1 METIYKFNKLLNLT
15 LVILL
20 IVFIFSAQVF
30 SNIKE
35 GKLQEKEGLYAIFET
50 SMGIIVCELFEKE
63 SPKTV
68 KNFVELAKGEKE
80 WLNPKTGQKVKSQ
93 FYNGLIFHR
102 VIPNFMI
109 QGGCPLGNGQGD
121 PGYEFEDEYNPTLK
135 FDKPG
140 KLAMANKGPNTN
152 GSQFFITEAPTPWL
166 EKGGNP
172 RYPENMHTIFGEVIK
187 GFDVVKKIANV
198 SRDLKTDK
206 PLKDVVIKKIEFKR
220 IISNK
225 TK

>member
-1 METIYKFNKLLNLT
+1 MYILKKKAFDKLPNLIS
-15 LVILL
+15 VILL
-20 IVFIFSAQVF
+20 IVFISSAQVF
-30 SNIKE
+30 SNTKE
-35 GKLQEKEGLYAIFET
+35 ELYAIFET

-68 KNFVELAKGEKE
+68 KNFVELAKGKKE
-80 WLNPKTGQKVKSQ
+80 WVDPKTGQKVKSQ

-109 QGGCPLGNGQGD
+109 QGGCPIGNGQGG

-166 EKGGNP
+166 EN
-172 RYPENMHTIFGEVIK
+172 RHTIFGEVIK
-187 GFDVVKKIANV
+187 GLDVVKKIANMP
-198 SRDLKTDK
+198 RDSKTDK
-206 PLKDVVIKKIEFKR
+206 PLKDVVIKKIEIKR

-225 TK
+225 TKSKL

>member
-1 METIYKFNKLLNLT
+1 MYILKKKAFDKLPNLI
-15 LVILL
+15 LVILI
-20 IVFIFSAQVF
+20 IVFISSAQVF
-30 SNIKE
+30 SNTKE
-35 GKLQEKEGLYAIFET
+35 ELYAIFET

-68 KNFVELAKGEKE
+68 KNFVELAKGKKE
-80 WLNPKTGQKVKSQ
+80 WVDPKTGQKVKSQ

-109 QGGCPLGNGQGD
+109 QGGCPIGNGQGG

-166 EKGGNP
+166 EN
-172 RYPENMHTIFGEVIK
+172 RHTIFGEVIK
-187 GFDVVKKIANV
+187 GLDVVKKIANMP
-198 SRDLKTDK
+198 RDSKTDK
-206 PLKDVVIKKIEFKR
+206 PLKDVVIKKIEIKR

-225 TK
+225 TKSKL

>member
-1 METIYKFNKLLNLT
+1 MKTICKFNKFLNLT
-15 LVILL
+15 SVILI
-20 IVFIFSAQVF
+20 IVFISSAQVF
-30 SNIKE
+30 SNT
-35 GKLQEKEGLYAIFET
+35 KEGLYAIFET
-50 SMGIIVCELFEKE
+50 SMGIIVCELFDKE

-80 WLNPKTGQKVKSQ
+80 WVDPKTGQKVKSQ

-109 QGGCPLGNGQGD
+109 QGGCPLGNGQGG

-166 EKGGNP
+166 EN
-172 RYPENMHTIFGEVIK
+172 RHTIFGEVVK
-187 GFDVVKKIANV
+187 GLDVVKKIANIP
-198 SRDLKTDK
+198 RDSKTDK
-206 PLKDVVIKKIEFKR
+206 PLKDVVIKKVEIRR